1 MRFEK
6 QNKDKKKNSEGRI
19 VMFILESVG
28 PKHVVKPK
36 LKGDLMEDV
45 FIQPLGLIFQNQCYN
60 LTAWLLLYPYGFSS
74 IHSNFVYLTI
84 TCPAFHMLCIT
95 FVSLAPITKYYVPAL
110 MLTG

>member
-60 LTAWLLLYPYGFSS
+60 LTAWLLLYPYDYPLYLS
-74 IHSNFVYLTI
+74 HATVSNFVYLTI
-84 TCPAFHMLCIT
+84 TCPAFHMLCASRLS
-95 FVSLAPITKYYVPAL
+95 V
-110 MLTG
+110 